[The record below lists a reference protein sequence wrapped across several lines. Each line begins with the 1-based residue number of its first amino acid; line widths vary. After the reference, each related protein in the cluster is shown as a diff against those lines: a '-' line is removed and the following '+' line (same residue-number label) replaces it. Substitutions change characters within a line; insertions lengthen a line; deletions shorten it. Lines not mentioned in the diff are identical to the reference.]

1 MARRRDCQQDSPFQT
16 WAEKGSRWSGRWS
29 RLGPEGRELLLLGTK
44 RTELMCTVVD
54 VSKGGDLKLLGKGCD
69 LIG

>member
-1 MARRRDCQQDSPFQT
+1 MVVRRDWPVVIGPFQT
-16 WAEKGSRWSGRWS
+16 WAEKEADGVVAGAGWG
-29 RLGPEGRELLLLGTK
+29 LGAGALLLGTK
-44 RTELMCTVVD
+44 RTEPMCTVVD